1 MLRIVKPKT
10 RRARRILEAR
20 APKLNENVK
29 KAILLHGTKTSA
41 VVKGV
46 LSDLHHLKKS
56 GGCALKLTQRNKN
69 VRPFEGGGE
78 ASLEFFSQKADCS
91 LFVVCILLLLFDH
104 GHIHSPGLIIV
115 VRQLSIITFPRKA
128 PFGSHSKKRP
138 DNLVVGRM
146 FDHHVYDMLELG
158 VERFTSIGALGGGG
172 KYAPQV
178 GSKPCFVF
186 VGADFETRPEL
197 VQLKET
203 LLDFFRGEVVENINL
218 AGIDRVFVVVAAAG
232 KVYLRHCAIRLKKS
246 GTKVPKIE
254 LVPAGPMLDLV
265 VRRHRGPAEDLR
277 KEAFKGP
284 KSITKKKVKNVSTD
298 SLIGKVGRIYMPKQ
312 EVGSMALMKPKG
324 VKRER
329 REAAAERAIGKPGL
343 SSKKLTSKDDSNRVA
358 PKRKK
363 IAH

>member
-1 MLRIVKPKT
+1 MGGGQIYWGHGVNGIEAASALYFGKHPSLLTLGECAMLAGIIPAPELLSPYRDPSRGKKPQARSL
-10 RRARRILEAR
+10 RRMVEAGFLDIGMAQAAAQDPLVLGSEGKEGNSGPWRAPYFVSETAR
-20 APKLNENVK
+20 A
-29 KAILLHGTKTSA
+29 GW
-41 VVKGV
+41 
-46 LSDLHHLKKS
+46 
-56 GGCALKLTQRNKN
+56 
-69 VRPFEGGGE
+69 
-78 ASLEFFSQKADCS
+78 
-91 LFVVCILLLLFDH
+91 
-104 GHIHSPGLIIV
+104 GL
-115 VRQLSIITFPRKA
+115 A
-128 PFGSHSKKRP
+128 PDARWR
-138 DNLVVGRM
+138 L
-146 FDHHVYDMLELG
+146 LG
-158 VERFTSIGALGGGG
+158 VW
-172 KYAPQV
+172 V
-178 GSKPCFVF
+178 GL
-186 VGADFETRPEL
+186 AW
-197 VQLKET
+197 Q
-203 LLDFFRGEVVENINL
+203 VVENINL

-284 KSITKKKVKNVSTD
+284 KSITKKKRSGSHNGVVLCPLTVQVKNVSTD